1 MHHKNAFLLWLV
13 CWTAF
18 SFTPTMAQTAQ
29 PDAAPPSGPLKSGAQ
44 RPSPEPTSRD
54 DYSLHR
60 TVSGP
65 YRLTYTFTEMDGE
78 KRIGSQHYAVVLD
91 SDTKTSLRLGTKVP
105 ITTSQAYENA
115 PNQQQISYIDIGLS
129 IDARL
134 RQFANGLEL
143 ETHVA
148 QSALESQEP
157 NTKDPVVRQT
167 DLDSSA
173 LLLEGKP
180 IVLGMLDTPE
190 STHRLEIQVELSK
203 IP

>member
-1 MHHKNAFLLWLV
+1 MKHKNAFWILLI
-13 CWTAF
+13 CGTAF
-18 SFTPTMAQTAQ
+18 SFTPMSVQ
-29 PDAAPPSGPLKSGAQ
+29 AAMQDVEPPAGPPKGSVQ
-44 RPSPEPTSRD
+44 RPSPVPISRD
-54 DYSLHR
+54 EYSLQR

-65 YRLTYTFTEMDGE
+65 YRLIYTFTEMDGE

-91 SDTKTSLRLGTKVP
+91 SDTKISLRLGTKVP
-105 ITTSQAYENA
+105 ITTSQTSGNI

-173 LLLEGKP
+173 LLHEGKP
-180 IVLGMLDTPE
+180 VVLGMLDTPE
-190 STHRLEIQVELSK
+190 STHRLEIQVELTK